1 MFPLADML
9 LVTLLDTGVEVLM
22 SKKNTSSLV
31 EDVRLTVS
39 SNSVASFSCPESCVS
54 MSILSHSS
62 EDMLESSKSGSKN
75 LLVSDLLAVDVMVIK
90 DESDETSLVSRSGV
104 WALMELSTLFKLLL
118 EFL

>member
-31 EDVRLTVS
+31 EDVRLTES

-54 MSILSHSS
+54 ISMLSHSS
-62 EDMLESSKSGSKN
+62 EDILESSKSGSKN

-90 DESDETSLVSRSGV
+90 DESDKTSLVPRSGV
-104 WALMELSTLFKLLL
+104 WALMELSTLLKLLL